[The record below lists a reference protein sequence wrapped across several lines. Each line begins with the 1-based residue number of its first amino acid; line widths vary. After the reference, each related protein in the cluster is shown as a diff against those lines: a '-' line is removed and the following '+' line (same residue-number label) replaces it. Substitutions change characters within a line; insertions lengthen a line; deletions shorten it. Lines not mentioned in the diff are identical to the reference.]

1 MIGYSRPMAR
11 DEAAILKAL
20 GAFAFLGLVTI
31 SLTWPIAVSPNASFT
46 THPDY
51 FSNLWNIWWVRKSL
65 FELGSSPYWTDFL
78 FFPEGV
84 SLALHT
90 LSFAN
95 SIPGALL
102 SYAVGLQTAFN
113 ILTLAHFWL
122 SACAFYLLA
131 HYLTGSRLG
140 SLLGGIVY
148 AFCPFHYY
156 YLPMINIVS
165 MESLP
170 LAALF
175 FMKTYRDGGAG
186 NFLAAAA
193 STVLTAV
200 SCWYY
205 LPYVVL
211 LAGGLVACGRLW
223 APETPLLAG
232 ARRAVAAGIA
242 GGIALIPLAWPLV
255 SAALFSAA
263 GLSERIGLYGLT
275 RGHDLLGF
283 AWFGPPGWMIVT
295 WPSVLGYTTLLLVAF
310 GFREVRKQKT
320 WLILL
325 GASWV
330 LGQGTSLQVGGAET
344 GFPLPYAALIELP
357 VLGLLRNPDRLFILV
372 ELALAVLCA
381 YAWKDVADR
390 MASRGLRALVWT
402 ALAALLSLEL
412 SAAPLRSFAHR
423 CSPYFAELAK
433 DPAVDA
439 LMELPPSR
447 GPVGA
452 RYNLCQTV
460 HGKKIPEGYVTNLA
474 LTRELEGE
482 VLAWNQSLTRLLQHG
497 EDAFVQR
504 LEERGIDLVVLNK
517 TSPVQRRPVAPDG
530 LLIWQPFGWA
540 ARWLIPLRQKG
551 EFEYVSGGERPM
563 RGLRAALGEPVHEDE
578 MIAVFPVP

>member
-1 MIGYSRPMAR
+1 VWRG
-11 DEAAILKAL
+11 L
-20 GAFAFLGLVTI
+20 GVFAFLGLVTI
-31 SLTWPIAVSPNASFT
+31 LLTWPIAVSLNSSFT

-78 FFPEGV
+78 FFPDGV

-102 SYAVGLQTAFN
+102 SYAVGLQAAFN
-113 ILTLAHFWL
+113 MLTVAHFWL
-122 SACAFYLLA
+122 SAWAFYLLA

-175 FMKTYRDGGAG
+175 FMKTYREGGAG

-223 APETPLLAG
+223 APETPLLTG
-232 ARRAVAAGIA
+232 ARRVVAAGIT
-242 GGIALIPLAWPLV
+242 GGILLIPLAWPLV
-255 SAALFSAA
+255 SAALFASAE
-263 GLSERIGLYGLT
+263 LPRRIDLYGLT

-283 AWFGPPGWMIVT
+283 AWLGPPGWMILS
-295 WPSVLGYTTLLLVAF
+295 WPSVLGYSGLLLVAL
-310 GFREVRKQKT
+310 GFHEVRKQKT
-320 WLILL
+320 WLIVL
-325 GASWV
+325 GASWL
-330 LGQGTSLQVGGAET
+330 LGQGASLQVGGAET
-344 GFPLPYAALIELP
+344 GLPLPYAALMELP
-357 VLGLLRNPDRLFILV
+357 VLGMLRNPDRMFILI
-372 ELALAVLCA
+372 ELAFAALCA
-381 YAWKDVADR
+381 YAWKGIADR
-390 MASRGLRALVWT
+390 IASRPLRALAWM

-412 SAAPLRSFAHR
+412 SAAPLRNFTQR

-433 DPAVDA
+433 DPGVAA
-439 LMELPPSR
+439 LMELPPAG
-447 GPVGA
+447 GPIEG
-452 RYNLCQTV
+452 RYNLCQTI
-460 HGKKIPEGYVTNLA
+460 HGKKIPQGYVTNLA
-474 LTRELEGE
+474 ITSRLESE
-482 VLAWNQSLTRLLQHG
+482 VTAWHGSILRTVQRG
-497 EDAFVQR
+497 EDTFLQR
-504 LEERGIDLVVLNK
+504 LRERDIDLVVLNK
-517 TSPVQRRPVAPDG
+517 TIPVRRRPVAAEG

-540 ARWLIPLRQKG
+540 AKWLIPLRQAG
-551 EFEYVSGGERPM
+551 ELEYRPSGDQPM
-563 RGLRAALGEPVHEDE
+563 RRLRAVLGEPVHEDGL
-578 MIAVFPVP
+578 IAVFPVP